1 MRRYKEMILV
11 GGIAGVT
18 LLSYFGYAA
27 SIKGSDYEVENVQKG
42 TADELKKIK
51 IEIENGDIK
60 PTQYHVQLDGQ
71 VDSESQNY
79 ITGLFNNY
87 AADFPSDFY
96 RFISKEDVF
105 TSEIGPRTYGIK
117 MNATKLDYHS
127 YDKST
132 QKQFKK
138 TLDYRLAV
146 PDHETSEV
154 RVFYQDG
161 MKVYVQWNDR
171 GAKEK
176 STVLLLNLAK
186 GKVETLHSKRLENNR
201 ERQYVVVNPYGIVYR
216 EITYDAEGIDKDS
229 AYYLDNGKSV
239 KRLKSLDAYA
249 AEGNFSAADDD
260 HSLIAYGTFD
270 SESSKSIKWSTYDFK
285 TNQVKQHEV
294 EGQHTYRFNGS
305 HTMIVKNKLYHIAN
319 INDSDFQ
326 VTVIDTKNE
335 SITYQGIIKDKNA
348 KKNRLIQDVTV
359 TK

>member
-1 MRRYKEMILV
+1 MRRYKEIIIV

-27 SIKGSDYEVENVQKG
+27 SIKGSDYEVESIKKG
-42 TADELKKIK
+42 TAEELKKIN
-51 IEIENGDIK
+51 IEVENGDLK
-60 PTQYHVQLDGQ
+60 PTQYNVQLDGQ
-71 VDSESQNY
+71 ITSESQNY

-117 MNATKLDYHS
+117 MNASKLHYHS

-138 TLDYRLAV
+138 TFNYRLAV
-146 PDHETSEV
+146 PDRETSDV

-161 MKVYVQWNDR
+161 MNVYVQWDDHSK
-171 GAKEK
+171 KEK
-176 STVLLLNLAK
+176 ATVLLLNLAR
-186 GKVETLHSKRLENNR
+186 GKIEMLQSKQLKNNR

-216 EITYDAEGIDKDS
+216 EITYDAEGVEKDS
-229 AYYLDNGKSV
+229 AYYLDNGKSI
-239 KRLKSLDAYA
+239 KRLKALDAYA
-249 AEGNFSAADDD
+249 AEGNFNAADDNQ
-260 HSLIAYGTFD
+260 SLIAYGVFD
-270 SESSKSIKWSTYDFK
+270 SEKSKSVKWSTYDFK

-294 EGQHTYRFNGS
+294 EGQHTYRFNGAY
-305 HTMIVKNKLYHIAN
+305 TMIAQDKLYHIAN

-326 VTVIDTKNE
+326 VTVVDTKNE
-335 SITYQGIIKDKNA
+335 TITYQGIIKDKNA

-359 TK
+359 ME